1 MSKIGV
7 RPIKIEDG
15 VNVEITSKKFTAS
28 FGETKLSVPLPE
40 TIVVKQE
47 DNIIRVTRKNDEK
60 QSKSYH
66 GLIARLIGNAI
77 AGVKNGFVRE
87 LTYTGTG
94 YKIAVDNGFVI
105 LNMGYS
111 HEVKLEI
118 PKDLTVEIKKGHVFV
133 KGADKFEVG
142 QFASLIRSV
151 RGPEVYKGKGIKY
164 IDEFI
169 KRKAGKKASS

>member
-15 VNVEITSKKFTAS
+15 VGIDITPKKFTAS
-28 FGETKLSVPLPE
+28 FGETKLSVSIPE
-40 TIVVKQE
+40 MIVVKQE
-47 DNIIRVTRKNDEK
+47 ENIIRVTRKNDEK

-66 GLIARLIGNAI
+66 GLIARLIANAI
-77 AGVKNGFVRE
+77 AGVKEGFVKE

-111 HEVKLEI
+111 HEIKLEI

-133 KGADKFEVG
+133 KGADKFQVG
-142 QFASLIRSV
+142 QFAALIRDV

>member
-7 RPIKIEDG
+7 RPIKIEEG
-15 VNVEITSKKFTAS
+15 VNIEITPKKFTAS
-28 FGETKLSVPLPE
+28 FGEAKLSIPLPE
-40 TIVVKQE
+40 MIVVKQE
-47 DNIIRVTRKNDEK
+47 GDILRVSRKNDEK
-60 QSKSYH
+60 QSKAFH
-66 GLIARLIGNAI
+66 GLIARLIGNTI

-94 YKIAVDNGFVI
+94 YKVAVDNGFVI

-111 HEVKLEI
+111 HEIKLEI
-118 PKDLTVEIKKGHVFV
+118 PKELTVEIKKSHVLV
-133 KGADKFEVG
+133 KGSDKFQVG
-142 QFASLIRSV
+142 QFASIIREV
-151 RGPEVYKGKGIKY
+151 RGPEVYKGKGLKY